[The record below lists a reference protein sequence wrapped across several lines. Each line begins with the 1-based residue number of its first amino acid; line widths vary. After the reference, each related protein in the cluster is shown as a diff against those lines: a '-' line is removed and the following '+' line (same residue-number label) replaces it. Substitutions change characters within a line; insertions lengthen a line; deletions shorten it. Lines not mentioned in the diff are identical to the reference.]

1 MEHKKL
7 NKIIKAIIY
16 SVIFI
21 SMFLMLSLST
31 VNAND
36 TEEVSV
42 KFIEE
47 TEHFIEEPDIYEIKQ
62 KEILH
67 RQKELL
73 NIQDNKEYFL
83 EYKKLINEYSEWFD
97 PPKSI
102 YDCYTEEELE
112 LLFRTVEAEA
122 TAGGF
127 DEKLNVACV
136 IFNRIKHEK
145 FGETLE
151 DILTKRQFSPL
162 ADGRAYKVEITEDT
176 ILACEYAFQMP
187 DVTDGAIYFENET
200 SNVHGSYAEFLFK
213 DDIGHKFY
221 KEAIDGE

>member
-1 MEHKKL
+1 ML
-7 NKIIKAIIY
+7 F
-16 SVIFI
+16 FI
-21 SMFLMLSLST
+21 ESIST
-31 VNAND
+31 VNASND
-36 TEEVSV
+36 EIVVE
-42 KFIEE
+42 IE
-47 TEHFIEEPDIYEIKQ
+47 TEPRQIIEEPNIYEIKQ
-62 KEILH
+62 KEFLH
-67 RQKELL
+67 KEKEIS
-73 NIQDNKEYFL
+73 NIQDHKEYYL
-83 EYKKLINEYSEWFD
+83 EYKKLVEEYSEWVD
-97 PPKSI
+97 SPITI
-102 YDCYTEEELE
+102 YECYNNEEID
-112 LLFRTVEAEA
+112 LLHKVVESEA

-187 DVTDGAIYFENET
+187 DVTGGAIYFE
-200 SNVHGSYAEFLFK
+200 SKGCNVHAAYAEFLFQ

-221 KEAIDGE
+221 KEVTTDGE